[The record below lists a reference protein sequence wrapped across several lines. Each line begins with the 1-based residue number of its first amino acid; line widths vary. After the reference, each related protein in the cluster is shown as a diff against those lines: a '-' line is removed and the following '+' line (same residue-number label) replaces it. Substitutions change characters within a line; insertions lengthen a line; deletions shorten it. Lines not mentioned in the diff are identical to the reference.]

1 MRVVITAGGT
11 GGHIFPA
18 LALISKLKEKDKN
31 VEILYIGT
39 TDRME
44 KDIIPKEGI
53 PYVGIEMRG
62 LNRKNIFKNIDVMK
76 TYFKAVK
83 KAKSELIKFKP
94 DVVIGFGGYISAP
107 VIYASSKLK
116 IKTIIHEQNSIP
128 GVSNK
133 FLSRYVDKILV
144 SFKESINDFPK
155 EKTVYTGNPRSE
167 QIKDIEKISKTTLG
181 FKKDKPLVIIVMGS
195 LGSLTMTEKLK
206 EVLPLFKNKNYQVLL
221 ITGKNYYDYYKD
233 LKLSSNVKLIPFYN
247 NLIGLMKDTDLIV
260 TRSGAS
266 TIAEI
271 TSIGLPAIMV
281 PSPYVTNNHQYVN
294 AKSLEDDGA
303 CIILEE
309 KDFDKETL
317 INAED
322 KTINDK
328 EKLNSMKKAMLKRG
342 VLDSAT
348 KIYNE
353 IIKLVRD
360 EEDE

>member
-1 MRVVITAGGT
+1 MKVVITAGGT

-18 LALISKLKEKDKN
+18 LALISKLKEKEKD

-39 TDRME
+39 TNRME

-53 PYVGIEMRG
+53 PYIGIEMKG

-76 TYFKAVK
+76 TYLKAVS
-83 KAKSELIKFKP
+83 KAKAELTKFKP
-94 DVVIGFGGYISAP
+94 DIVIGFGGYISAP
-107 VIYASSKLK
+107 VIYAAHKLK

-133 FLSRYVDKILV
+133 FLSRYVDKVLV
-144 SFKESINDFPK
+144 SFKESIKDFPND
-155 EKTVYTGNPRSE
+155 KTIYTGNPRSE
-167 QIKDIEKISKTTLG
+167 QIKDIEKIDKTTLG
-181 FKKDKPLVIIVMGS
+181 FKKDKALIIIVMGS
-195 LGSLTMTEKLK
+195 LGSLTMTKKLK
-206 EVLPLFKNKNYQVLL
+206 ETLPLFKNKDYQVLL
-221 ITGKNYYDYYKD
+221 ITGKDYYDKYKD
-233 LKLSSNVKLIPFYN
+233 IKLSSNVKLVPFVD
-247 NLIGLMKDTDLIV
+247 NLLGLMKDADLIV

-303 CIILEE
+303 CIILKEE
-309 KDFDKETL
+309 DFDKNSL
-317 INAED
+317 VDLLD

-328 EKLNSMKKAMLKRG
+328 KKLNSMRSALLKRG
-342 VLDSAT
+342 VTDSAT
-348 KIYNE
+348 RIYEE

-360 EEDE
+360 E

>member
-1 MRVVITAGGT
+1 MKVVITAGGT

-39 TDRME
+39 TNRME

-53 PYVGIEMRG
+53 PYIGIEMKG

-76 TYFKAVK
+76 TYLKAVS
-83 KAKSELIKFKP
+83 KAKAELTKFKP
-94 DVVIGFGGYISAP
+94 DIVIGFGGYISAP
-107 VIYASSKLK
+107 VIYAAHKLK

-133 FLSRYVDKILV
+133 FLSRYVDKVLV
-144 SFKESINDFPK
+144 SFKESIKDFPND
-155 EKTVYTGNPRSE
+155 KTIYTGNPRSE
-167 QIKDIEKISKTTLG
+167 QIKDIEKIDKTTLG
-181 FKKDKPLVIIVMGS
+181 FKKDKALIIIVMGS
-195 LGSLTMTEKLK
+195 LGYLTMTKKLK
-206 EVLPLFKNKNYQVLL
+206 ETLPLFKNKDYQVLL
-221 ITGKNYYDYYKD
+221 ITGKDYYDEYKD
-233 LKLSSNVKLIPFYN
+233 IKLSSNVKIVPFYN

-303 CIILEE
+303 CIILKEE
-309 KDFDKETL
+309 DFDKNSL
-317 INAED
+317 VDLLD

-328 EKLNSMKKAMLKRG
+328 KKLNSMRSALLKRG
-342 VLDSAT
+342 VTDSAT
-348 KIYNE
+348 RIYEE

-360 EEDE
+360 E

>member
-1 MRVVITAGGT
+1 MKVVITAGGT

-39 TDRME
+39 TNRME

-53 PYVGIEMRG
+53 PYIGIEMKG

-76 TYFKAVK
+76 TYLKAVS
-83 KAKSELIKFKP
+83 KAKAELTKFKP
-94 DVVIGFGGYISAP
+94 DIVIGFGGYISAP
-107 VIYASSKLK
+107 VIYAAHKLK

-133 FLSRYVDKILV
+133 FLSRYVDKVLV
-144 SFKESINDFPK
+144 SFKESIKDFPND
-155 EKTVYTGNPRSE
+155 KTIYTGNPRSE
-167 QIKDIEKISKTTLG
+167 QIKDIEKIDKTTLG
-181 FKKDKPLVIIVMGS
+181 FKKDKALIIIVMGS
-195 LGSLTMTEKLK
+195 LGSLTMTKKLK
-206 EVLPLFKNKNYQVLL
+206 ETLPLFKNKDYQVLL
-221 ITGKNYYDYYKD
+221 ITGKDYYDEYKD
-233 LKLSSNVKLIPFYN
+233 IKLSSNVKIVPFYN
-247 NLIGLMKDTDLIV
+247 NLIGLMKDADLIV

-303 CIILEE
+303 CIILKEE
-309 KDFDKETL
+309 DFDKNSL
-317 INAED
+317 VDLLD

-328 EKLNSMKKAMLKRG
+328 KKLNSMRSALLKRG
-342 VLDSAT
+342 VTDSAT
-348 KIYNE
+348 RIYEE

-360 EEDE
+360 E

>member
-1 MRVVITAGGT
+1 MKVVITAGGT

-39 TDRME
+39 TNRME

-53 PYVGIEMRG
+53 PYIGIEMKG

-76 TYFKAVK
+76 TYLKAVS
-83 KAKSELIKFKP
+83 KAKAELTKFKP
-94 DVVIGFGGYISAP
+94 DIVIGFGGYISAP
-107 VIYASSKLK
+107 VIYAAHKLK

-133 FLSRYVDKILV
+133 FLSRYVDKVLV
-144 SFKESINDFPK
+144 SFKESIKDFPND
-155 EKTVYTGNPRSE
+155 KTIYTGNPRSE
-167 QIKDIEKISKTTLG
+167 QIKDIEKIDKTTLG
-181 FKKDKPLVIIVMGS
+181 FKKDKALIIIVMGS
-195 LGSLTMTEKLK
+195 LGSLTMTKKLK
-206 EVLPLFKNKNYQVLL
+206 ETLPLFKNKDYQVLL
-221 ITGKNYYDYYKD
+221 ITGKDYYDEYKD
-233 LKLSSNVKLIPFYN
+233 IKLSSNVKIVPFYN
-247 NLIGLMKDTDLIV
+247 NLIGLMKDADLIV

-294 AKSLEDDGA
+294 AKSLEDGGA
-303 CIILEE
+303 CIILKEE
-309 KDFDKETL
+309 DFDKNSL
-317 INAED
+317 VDLLD

-328 EKLNSMKKAMLKRG
+328 KKLNSMRSALLKRG
-342 VLDSAT
+342 VTDSAT
-348 KIYNE
+348 RIYEE

-360 EEDE
+360 E

>member
-1 MRVVITAGGT
+1 MKVVITAGGT

-18 LALISKLKEKDKN
+18 LALISKLKEKEKD
-31 VEILYIGT
+31 VDILYIGT
-39 TDRME
+39 TNRME

-53 PYVGIEMRG
+53 PYIGIEMIG

-76 TYFKAVK
+76 TYLKAVS
-83 KAKSELIKFKP
+83 KAKAELTKFKP
-94 DVVIGFGGYISAP
+94 DIVIGFGGYISAP
-107 VIYASSKLK
+107 VIYAAHKLK

-133 FLSRYVDKILV
+133 FLSRYVDKVLV
-144 SFKESINDFPK
+144 SFKESIKDFPND
-155 EKTVYTGNPRSE
+155 KTIYTGNPRSE
-167 QIKDIEKISKTTLG
+167 QIKDIEKIDKTTLG
-181 FKKDKPLVIIVMGS
+181 FKKDKALIIIVMGS
-195 LGSLTMTEKLK
+195 LGSLTMTKKLK
-206 EVLPLFKNKNYQVLL
+206 ETLPLFKNKDYQVLL
-221 ITGKNYYDYYKD
+221 ITGKDYYDEYKD
-233 LKLSSNVKLIPFYN
+233 IKLSSNVKLVPFYN
-247 NLIGLMKDTDLIV
+247 NLLGLMKDADLIV

-303 CIILEE
+303 CIILKEE
-309 KDFDKETL
+309 DFDKNSL
-317 INAED
+317 VDLLD

-328 EKLNSMKKAMLKRG
+328 KKLNSMRSALLKRG
-342 VLDSAT
+342 VTDSAT
-348 KIYNE
+348 RIYEE

-360 EEDE
+360 E

>member
-1 MRVVITAGGT
+1 MKVVITAGGT

-39 TDRME
+39 TNRME
-44 KDIIPKEGI
+44 KDIIPKEEI
-53 PYVGIEMRG
+53 PYIGIEMKG

-76 TYFKAVK
+76 TYLKAVS
-83 KAKSELIKFKP
+83 KAKAELTKFKP
-94 DVVIGFGGYISAP
+94 DIVIGFGGYISAP
-107 VIYASSKLK
+107 VIYAAHKLK

-133 FLSRYVDKILV
+133 FLSRYVDKVLV
-144 SFKESINDFPK
+144 SFKESIKDFPND
-155 EKTVYTGNPRSE
+155 KTIYTGNPRSE
-167 QIKDIEKISKTTLG
+167 QIKDIEKIDKTTLG
-181 FKKDKPLVIIVMGS
+181 FKKDKALIIIVMGS
-195 LGSLTMTEKLK
+195 LGSLTMTKKLK
-206 EVLPLFKNKNYQVLL
+206 ETLPLFKNKDYQVLL
-221 ITGKNYYDYYKD
+221 ITGKDYYDDYKD
-233 LKLSSNVKLIPFYN
+233 IKLSSNVKLVPFYN
-247 NLIGLMKDTDLIV
+247 NLLGLMKDADLIV

-303 CIILEE
+303 CIILKEE
-309 KDFDKETL
+309 DFDKNSL
-317 INAED
+317 VDLLD

-328 EKLNSMKKAMLKRG
+328 KKLNSMRSALLKRG
-342 VLDSAT
+342 VTDSAT
-348 KIYNE
+348 RIYEE

-360 EEDE
+360 E

>member
-1 MRVVITAGGT
+1 MKVVITAGGT

-39 TDRME
+39 TNRME

-53 PYVGIEMRG
+53 PYIGIEMKG

-76 TYFKAVK
+76 TYLKAVS
-83 KAKSELIKFKP
+83 KAKAELTKFKP
-94 DVVIGFGGYISAP
+94 DIVIGFGGYISAP
-107 VIYASSKLK
+107 VIYSASKLK
-116 IKTIIHEQNSIP
+116 LKTIIHEQNSIP

-133 FLSRYVDKILV
+133 FLSRYVDKVLV
-144 SFKESINDFPK
+144 SFKESIKDFPSS
-155 EKTVYTGNPRSE
+155 KTIYTGNPRSE
-167 QIKDIEKISKTTLG
+167 QIKDIEKIDKTTLG
-181 FKKDKPLVIIVMGS
+181 FKKDKALIIIVMGS
-195 LGSLTMTEKLK
+195 LGSLTMTKKLK
-206 EVLPLFKNKNYQVLL
+206 ETLPLFKNKDYQVLL
-221 ITGKNYYDYYKD
+221 ITGKDYYDDYKD
-233 LKLSSNVKLIPFYN
+233 IKLSSNVKIVPFYN
-247 NLIGLMKDTDLIV
+247 NLIGLMKDADLIV

-266 TIAEI
+266 TIAEL

-303 CIILEE
+303 CIILKEE
-309 KDFDKETL
+309 DFDKNSL
-317 INAED
+317 VDLLD

-328 EKLNSMKKAMLKRG
+328 KKLNSMRSALLKRG
-342 VLDSAT
+342 VTDSAT
-348 KIYNE
+348 RIYEE

-360 EEDE
+360 E

>member
-1 MRVVITAGGT
+1 MKVVITAGGT

-18 LALISKLKEKDKN
+18 LALISKLKEKDKD

-53 PYVGIEMRG
+53 PYIGIEMKG

-76 TYFKAVK
+76 TYFRAVK
-83 KAKSELIKFKP
+83 KAKNELVKFKP

-107 VIYASSKLK
+107 VIYSASKLN

-133 FLSRYVDKILV
+133 FLSRYVDKVLV
-144 SFKESINDFPK
+144 SFKESIKDFPK
-155 EKTVYTGNPRSE
+155 DKTVYTGNPRSE

-181 FKKDKPLVIIVMGS
+181 FKKDKALVIIVMGS
-195 LGSLTMTEKLK
+195 LGSLTMTKKLK
-206 EVLPLFKNKNYQVLL
+206 ETLPLFKNKDYQVLL
-221 ITGKNYYDYYKD
+221 ITGKNYYDDYKD
-233 LKLSSNVKLIPFYN
+233 IKLSNNVKLVPFVD
-247 NLIGLMKDTDLIV
+247 NLLGLMKDTDLIV

-309 KDFDKETL
+309 QYFNKDSL
-317 INAED
+317 VNLLD
-322 KTINDK
+322 KTLNDK
-328 EKLNSMKKAMLKRG
+328 EKLKSMKESLLKRG
-342 VLDSAT
+342 VKNSSSR
-348 KIYNE
+348 IYEE
-353 IIKLVRD
+353 ILKLVRD
-360 EEDE
+360 E

>member
-1 MRVVITAGGT
+1 MKVVITAGGT

-18 LALISKLKEKDKN
+18 LALISKLKEKDKD

-53 PYVGIEMRG
+53 PYIGIEMKG
-62 LNRKNIFKNIDVMK
+62 LNRKNVFKNIDVMK
-76 TYFKAVK
+76 TYFRAVK
-83 KAKSELIKFKP
+83 KAKNELVKFKP

-107 VIYASSKLK
+107 VIYSASKLN

-133 FLSRYVDKILV
+133 FLSRYVDKVLV
-144 SFKESINDFPK
+144 SFKESIKDFPK
-155 EKTVYTGNPRSE
+155 DKTIYTGNPRSE
-167 QIKDIEKISKTTLG
+167 QIKDIEKISKTTLD
-181 FKKDKPLVIIVMGS
+181 FKKDKALVIIVMGS
-195 LGSLTMTEKLK
+195 LGSLTMTKKLK
-206 EVLPLFKNKNYQVLL
+206 ETLPLFKNKDYQVLL
-221 ITGKNYYDYYKD
+221 ITGKNYYDDYKD
-233 LKLSSNVKLIPFYN
+233 IKLSSNVKLVPFIN

-303 CIILEE
+303 CIILKEE
-309 KDFDKETL
+309 DFNKDSL
-317 INAED
+317 VNLLD
-322 KTINDK
+322 KTLNDK
-328 EKLNSMKKAMLKRG
+328 EKLKSMKNALLKRG
-342 VLDSAT
+342 ITDSAT
-348 KIYNE
+348 RIYEE
-353 IIKLVRD
+353 ILKLVRD
-360 EEDE
+360 E

>member
-1 MRVVITAGGT
+1 MKVVITAGGT

-18 LALISKLKEKDKN
+18 LALISKLKEKEKD

-39 TDRME
+39 TNRME

-53 PYVGIEMRG
+53 PYIGIEMKG

-76 TYFKAVK
+76 TYLKAVS
-83 KAKSELIKFKP
+83 KAKAELTKFKP
-94 DVVIGFGGYISAP
+94 DIVIGFGGYISAP
-107 VIYASSKLK
+107 VIYAAHKLK

-133 FLSRYVDKILV
+133 FLSRYVDKVLV
-144 SFKESINDFPK
+144 SFKESIKGFPND
-155 EKTVYTGNPRSE
+155 KTIYTGNPRSE
-167 QIKDIEKISKTTLG
+167 QIKDIEKIDKTTLG
-181 FKKDKPLVIIVMGS
+181 FKKDKALIIIVMRS
-195 LGSLTMTEKLK
+195 LGSLTMTKKLK
-206 EVLPLFKNKNYQVLL
+206 ETLPLFKNKDYQVLL
-221 ITGKNYYDYYKD
+221 ITGKDYYDEYKD
-233 LKLSSNVKLIPFYN
+233 IKLSSNVKLVPFYN
-247 NLIGLMKDTDLIV
+247 NLLGLMKDADLIV

-303 CIILEE
+303 CIILKEE
-309 KDFDKETL
+309 DFDKNSL
-317 INAED
+317 VDLLD

-328 EKLNSMKKAMLKRG
+328 KKLNSMRSALLKRG
-342 VLDSAT
+342 VKSDRSHVVL
-348 KIYNE
+348 
-353 IIKLVRD
+353 
-360 EEDE
+360 

>member
-1 MRVVITAGGT
+1 MKVVITAGGT

-39 TDRME
+39 TNRME

-53 PYVGIEMRG
+53 PYIGIEMKG

-76 TYFKAVK
+76 TYLKAVS
-83 KAKSELIKFKP
+83 KAKAELTKFKP
-94 DVVIGFGGYISAP
+94 DIVIGFGGYISAP
-107 VIYASSKLK
+107 VIYAAHKLK

-133 FLSRYVDKILV
+133 FLSRYVDKVLV
-144 SFKESINDFPK
+144 SFKESIKDFPND
-155 EKTVYTGNPRSE
+155 KTIYTGNPRSE
-167 QIKDIEKISKTTLG
+167 QIKDIEKIDKTTLG
-181 FKKDKPLVIIVMGS
+181 FKKDKALIIIVMGS
-195 LGSLTMTEKLK
+195 LGSLTMTKKLK
-206 EVLPLFKNKNYQVLL
+206 ETLPLFKNKDYQVLL
-221 ITGKNYYDYYKD
+221 ITGKDYYDEYKD
-233 LKLSSNVKLIPFYN
+233 IKLSSNVKIVPFYN
-247 NLIGLMKDTDLIV
+247 NLIGLMKDADLIV

-303 CIILEE
+303 CIILKEE
-309 KDFDKETL
+309 DFDKNSL
-317 INAED
+317 VDLLD

-328 EKLNSMKKAMLKRG
+328 KKINSMRSALLKRG
-342 VLDSAT
+342 VTDSAT
-348 KIYNE
+348 RIYEE

-360 EEDE
+360 E

>member
-1 MRVVITAGGT
+1 MKVVITAGGT

-18 LALISKLKEKDKN
+18 LALISKLKEKEKD
-31 VEILYIGT
+31 VDILYIGT
-39 TDRME
+39 TNRME

-53 PYVGIEMRG
+53 PYIGIEMKG

-76 TYFKAVK
+76 TYLKAVS
-83 KAKSELIKFKP
+83 KAKAELTKFKP
-94 DVVIGFGGYISAP
+94 DIVIGFGGYISAP
-107 VIYASSKLK
+107 VIYAAHKLK

-133 FLSRYVDKILV
+133 FLSRYVDKVLV
-144 SFKESINDFPK
+144 SFKESIKDFPSS
-155 EKTVYTGNPRSE
+155 KTIYTGNPRSE

-181 FKKDKPLVIIVMGS
+181 FKKDKALVIIVMGS
-195 LGSLTMTEKLK
+195 LGSLTMTKKLK
-206 EVLPLFKNKNYQVLL
+206 ETLPLFKNKDYQVLL
-221 ITGKNYYDYYKD
+221 ITGKDYYDEYKD
-233 LKLSSNVKLIPFYN
+233 IKLSSNVKLVPFVD
-247 NLIGLMKDTDLIV
+247 NLLGLMKDADLIV

-303 CIILEE
+303 CIILKEE
-309 KDFDKETL
+309 DFDKNSL
-317 INAED
+317 VDLLD

-328 EKLNSMKKAMLKRG
+328 KKLNSMRNALLKRG
-342 VLDSAT
+342 VTDSAT
-348 KIYNE
+348 RIYEE

-360 EEDE
+360 E

>member
-1 MRVVITAGGT
+1 MKVVITAGGT

-39 TDRME
+39 TNRME
-44 KDIIPKEGI
+44 KDIIPKEEI
-53 PYVGIEMRG
+53 PYIGIEMKG

-76 TYFKAVK
+76 TYLKAVS
-83 KAKSELIKFKP
+83 KAKAELTKFKP
-94 DVVIGFGGYISAP
+94 DIVIGFGGYISAP
-107 VIYASSKLK
+107 VIYAAHKLK

-133 FLSRYVDKILV
+133 FLSRYVDKVLV
-144 SFKESINDFPK
+144 SFKESIKDFPND
-155 EKTVYTGNPRSE
+155 KTIYTGNPRSE
-167 QIKDIEKISKTTLG
+167 QIKDIEKINKTTLG
-181 FKKDKPLVIIVMGS
+181 FKKDKALIIIVMGS
-195 LGSLTMTEKLK
+195 LGSLTMTKKLK
-206 EVLPLFKNKNYQVLL
+206 ETLPLFKNKDYQVLL
-221 ITGKNYYDYYKD
+221 ITGKDYYDDYKD
-233 LKLSSNVKLIPFYN
+233 IKLSSNVKLVPFYN
-247 NLIGLMKDTDLIV
+247 NLLGLMKDADLIV

-303 CIILEE
+303 CIILKEE
-309 KDFDKETL
+309 DFDKNSL
-317 INAED
+317 VDLLD

-328 EKLNSMKKAMLKRG
+328 KKLNSMRSALLKRG
-342 VLDSAT
+342 VTDSAT
-348 KIYNE
+348 RIYEE

-360 EEDE
+360 E

>member
-1 MRVVITAGGT
+1 MKVVITAGGT

-39 TDRME
+39 TNRME
-44 KDIIPKEGI
+44 KDIIPKEEI
-53 PYVGIEMRG
+53 PYIGIEMKG

-76 TYFKAVK
+76 TYLKAVS
-83 KAKSELIKFKP
+83 KAKEELTKFKP
-94 DVVIGFGGYISAP
+94 DIVIGFGGYISAP
-107 VIYASSKLK
+107 VIYAAHKLK

-133 FLSRYVDKILV
+133 FLSRYVDKVLV
-144 SFKESINDFPK
+144 SFKESIKDFPND
-155 EKTVYTGNPRSE
+155 KTIYTGNPRSE

-181 FKKDKPLVIIVMGS
+181 FKKDKALVIIVMGS
-195 LGSLTMTEKLK
+195 LGSLTMTKKLK
-206 EVLPLFKNKNYQVLL
+206 ETLPLFKNKDYQVLL
-221 ITGKNYYDYYKD
+221 ITGKDYYDEYKD
-233 LKLSSNVKLIPFYN
+233 IKLSSNVKIVPFYN
-247 NLIGLMKDTDLIV
+247 NLIGLMKDADLIV

-303 CIILEE
+303 CIILKEE
-309 KDFDKETL
+309 DFDKNSL
-317 INAED
+317 VDLLD

-328 EKLNSMKKAMLKRG
+328 KKLNSMRSALLKRG
-342 VLDSAT
+342 VTDSAT
-348 KIYNE
+348 RIYEE

-360 EEDE
+360 E

>member
-1 MRVVITAGGT
+1 MKVVITAGGT

-39 TDRME
+39 TNRME

-53 PYVGIEMRG
+53 PYIGIEMKG

-76 TYFKAVK
+76 TYLKAVS
-83 KAKSELIKFKP
+83 KAKAELTKFKP
-94 DVVIGFGGYISAP
+94 DIVIGFGGYISAP
-107 VIYASSKLK
+107 VIYAAHKLK

-133 FLSRYVDKILV
+133 FLSRYVDKVLV
-144 SFKESINDFPK
+144 SFKESIKDFPND
-155 EKTVYTGNPRSE
+155 KTIYTGNPRSE
-167 QIKDIEKISKTTLG
+167 QIKDIEKIDKTTLG
-181 FKKDKPLVIIVMGS
+181 FKKDKALIIIVMGS
-195 LGSLTMTEKLK
+195 LGSLTMTKKLK
-206 EVLPLFKNKNYQVLL
+206 EIIPLFKNKDYQVLL
-221 ITGKNYYDYYKD
+221 ITGKDYYDDYKNI
-233 LKLSSNVKLIPFYN
+233 KLSSNVKLVPFVD
-247 NLIGLMKDTDLIV
+247 NLLGLMKDADLIV

-303 CIILEE
+303 CIILKEE
-309 KDFDKETL
+309 DFNKDSL
-317 INAED
+317 VSLLD

-328 EKLNSMKKAMLKRG
+328 NKLNSMRSALLKRG
-342 VLDSAT
+342 VTDSAT
-348 KIYNE
+348 RIYEE

-360 EEDE
+360 E

>member
-1 MRVVITAGGT
+1 MKVVITAGGT

-39 TDRME
+39 TNRME

-53 PYVGIEMRG
+53 PYIGIEMKG

-76 TYFKAVK
+76 TYLKAVS
-83 KAKSELIKFKP
+83 KAKAELTKFKP
-94 DVVIGFGGYISAP
+94 DIVIGFGGYISAP
-107 VIYASSKLK
+107 VIYAAHKLK

-133 FLSRYVDKILV
+133 FLSRYVDKVLV
-144 SFKESINDFPK
+144 SFKESIKDFPND
-155 EKTVYTGNPRSE
+155 KTIYTGNPRSE
-167 QIKDIEKISKTTLG
+167 QIKDIEKIDKTTLG
-181 FKKDKPLVIIVMGS
+181 FKKDKALIIIVMGS
-195 LGSLTMTEKLK
+195 LGSLTMTKKLK
-206 EVLPLFKNKNYQVLL
+206 ETLPLFKNKDYQVLL
-221 ITGKNYYDYYKD
+221 ITGKDYYDEYKD
-233 LKLSSNVKLIPFYN
+233 IKLSSNVKLVPFVD
-247 NLIGLMKDTDLIV
+247 NLLGLMKDADLIV

-266 TIAEI
+266 TIAEL

-303 CIILEE
+303 CIILKEE
-309 KDFDKETL
+309 DFDKNSL
-317 INAED
+317 VDLLD

-328 EKLNSMKKAMLKRG
+328 KKLNSMRSALLKRG
-342 VLDSAT
+342 VTDSAT
-348 KIYNE
+348 RIYEE

-360 EEDE
+360 E

>member
-1 MRVVITAGGT
+1 MKVVITAGGT

-39 TDRME
+39 TNRME

-53 PYVGIEMRG
+53 PYIGIEMKG

-76 TYFKAVK
+76 TYLKAVT
-83 KAKSELIKFKP
+83 KAKAELTKFKP
-94 DVVIGFGGYISAP
+94 DIVIGFGGYISAP
-107 VIYASSKLK
+107 VIYAAHKLK

-133 FLSRYVDKILV
+133 FLSRYVDKVLV
-144 SFKESINDFPK
+144 SFKESIKDFPND
-155 EKTVYTGNPRSE
+155 KTIYTGNPRSE
-167 QIKDIEKISKTTLG
+167 QIKDIEKIDKTTLG
-181 FKKDKPLVIIVMGS
+181 FKKDKALIIIVMGS
-195 LGSLTMTEKLK
+195 LGSLTMTKKLK
-206 EVLPLFKNKNYQVLL
+206 EIIPLFKNKDYQVLL
-221 ITGKNYYDYYKD
+221 ITGKDYYDEYKD
-233 LKLSSNVKLIPFYN
+233 IKLSSNVKIVPFYN

-303 CIILEE
+303 CIILKEE
-309 KDFDKETL
+309 DFDKNSL
-317 INAED
+317 VDLLD

-328 EKLNSMKKAMLKRG
+328 KKINSMRNALLKRG
-342 VLDSAT
+342 VTDSAT
-348 KIYNE
+348 RIYEE

-360 EEDE
+360 E

>member
-1 MRVVITAGGT
+1 MKVVITAGGT

-39 TDRME
+39 TNRME

-53 PYVGIEMRG
+53 PYIGIEMKG

-76 TYFKAVK
+76 TYLKAVS
-83 KAKSELIKFKP
+83 KAKAELTKFKP
-94 DVVIGFGGYISAP
+94 DIVIGFGGYISAP
-107 VIYASSKLK
+107 VIYAAHKLK

-133 FLSRYVDKILV
+133 FLSRYVDKVLV
-144 SFKESINDFPK
+144 SFKESIKDFPND
-155 EKTVYTGNPRSE
+155 KTIYTGNPRSE
-167 QIKDIEKISKTTLG
+167 QIKDIEKIDKTTLG
-181 FKKDKPLVIIVMGS
+181 FKKDKALIIIVMGS
-195 LGSLTMTEKLK
+195 LGSLTMTKKLK
-206 EVLPLFKNKNYQVLL
+206 ETLPLFKNKDYQVLL
-221 ITGKNYYDYYKD
+221 ITGKDYYDEYKD
-233 LKLSSNVKLIPFYN
+233 IKLSSNVKLVPFVD
-247 NLIGLMKDTDLIV
+247 NLLGLMKDADLIV

-303 CIILEE
+303 CIILKEE
-309 KDFDKETL
+309 DFNKDSLVDL
-317 INAED
+317 LD

-328 EKLNSMKKAMLKRG
+328 KKLNSMRSALLKRG
-342 VLDSAT
+342 VTDSAT
-348 KIYNE
+348 RIYEE

-360 EEDE
+360 E

>member
-1 MRVVITAGGT
+1 MKVVITAGGT

-39 TDRME
+39 TNRME

-53 PYVGIEMRG
+53 PYIGIEMKG

-76 TYFKAVK
+76 TYLKAVS
-83 KAKSELIKFKP
+83 KAKAELTKFKP
-94 DVVIGFGGYISAP
+94 DIVIGFGGYISAP
-107 VIYASSKLK
+107 VIYAAHKLK

-133 FLSRYVDKILV
+133 FLSRYVDKVLL
-144 SFKESINDFPK
+144 SFKESIKDFPND
-155 EKTVYTGNPRSE
+155 KTIYTGNPRSE
-167 QIKDIEKISKTTLG
+167 QIKDIEKINKTTLG
-181 FKKDKPLVIIVMGS
+181 FKKDKALIIIVMGS
-195 LGSLTMTEKLK
+195 LGSLTMTKKLK
-206 EVLPLFKNKNYQVLL
+206 ETLPLFKNKDYQVLL
-221 ITGKNYYDYYKD
+221 ITGKDYYDDYKD
-233 LKLSSNVKLIPFYN
+233 IKLSSNVKIVPFYN

-266 TIAEI
+266 TIAEL

-303 CIILEE
+303 CIILKEE
-309 KDFDKETL
+309 DFDKNSL
-317 INAED
+317 VDLLD

-328 EKLNSMKKAMLKRG
+328 KKLNSMRSTLLKRG
-342 VLDSAT
+342 VTDSAT
-348 KIYNE
+348 RIYEE

-360 EEDE
+360 E

>member
-1 MRVVITAGGT
+1 MKVVITAGGT

-39 TDRME
+39 TNRME

-53 PYVGIEMRG
+53 PYIGIEMKG

-76 TYFKAVK
+76 TYLKAVS
-83 KAKSELIKFKP
+83 KAKAELTKFKP
-94 DVVIGFGGYISAP
+94 DIVIGFGGYISAP
-107 VIYASSKLK
+107 VIYAAHKLK

-133 FLSRYVDKILV
+133 FLSRYVDKVLV
-144 SFKESINDFPK
+144 SFKESIKDFPND
-155 EKTVYTGNPRSE
+155 KTIYTGNPRSE
-167 QIKDIEKISKTTLG
+167 QIKDIEKINKTTLG
-181 FKKDKPLVIIVMGS
+181 LKKDKALIIIVMGS
-195 LGSLTMTEKLK
+195 LGSLTMTKKLK
-206 EVLPLFKNKNYQVLL
+206 ETLPLFKNKDYQVLL
-221 ITGKNYYDYYKD
+221 ITGKDYYDEYKD
-233 LKLSSNVKLIPFYN
+233 IKLSSNVKLVPFYN
-247 NLIGLMKDTDLIV
+247 NLLGLMKDADLIV

-303 CIILEE
+303 CIILKEE
-309 KDFDKETL
+309 DFDKNSL
-317 INAED
+317 VDLLD

-328 EKLNSMKKAMLKRG
+328 KKLNSMRNALLKRG
-342 VLDSAT
+342 VTDSAT
-348 KIYNE
+348 RIYEE

-360 EEDE
+360 E

>member
-1 MRVVITAGGT
+1 MKVVITAGGT

-39 TDRME
+39 TNRME
-44 KDIIPKEGI
+44 KDIIPKEEI
-53 PYVGIEMRG
+53 PYIGIEMKG
-62 LNRKNIFKNIDVMK
+62 LNRKNIFKNIDVMR
-76 TYFKAVK
+76 TYLKAVS
-83 KAKSELIKFKP
+83 KAKEELTKFKP
-94 DVVIGFGGYISAP
+94 DIVIGFGGYISAP
-107 VIYASSKLK
+107 VIYAAHKLK

-133 FLSRYVDKILV
+133 FLSRYVDKVLV
-144 SFKESINDFPK
+144 SFKESIKDFPND
-155 EKTVYTGNPRSE
+155 KTIYTGNPRSE

-181 FKKDKPLVIIVMGS
+181 FKKDKALVIIVMGS
-195 LGSLTMTEKLK
+195 LGSLTMTKKLK
-206 EVLPLFKNKNYQVLL
+206 ETLPLFKNKDYQVLL
-221 ITGKNYYDYYKD
+221 ITGKDYYDDYKD
-233 LKLSSNVKLIPFYN
+233 IKLSSNVKIVPFYN
-247 NLIGLMKDTDLIV
+247 NLIGLMKDADLIV

-303 CIILEE
+303 CIILKEE
-309 KDFDKETL
+309 DFDKNSL
-317 INAED
+317 VDLLD

-328 EKLNSMKKAMLKRG
+328 KKLNSMRSALLKRG
-342 VLDSAT
+342 VTDSAT
-348 KIYNE
+348 RIYEE

-360 EEDE
+360 E

>member
-1 MRVVITAGGT
+1 MKVVITAGGT

-39 TDRME
+39 TNRME
-44 KDIIPKEGI
+44 KDIIPKEEI
-53 PYVGIEMRG
+53 PYIGIEMKG
-62 LNRKNIFKNIDVMK
+62 LNRKNIFKNIDVMR
-76 TYFKAVK
+76 TYLKAVS
-83 KAKSELIKFKP
+83 KAKEELTKFKP
-94 DVVIGFGGYISAP
+94 DIVIGFGGYISAP
-107 VIYASSKLK
+107 VIYAAHKLK

-133 FLSRYVDKILV
+133 FLSRYVDKVLV
-144 SFKESINDFPK
+144 SFKESIKDFPND
-155 EKTVYTGNPRSE
+155 KTIYTGNPRSE
-167 QIKDIEKISKTTLG
+167 QIKDIEKIDKTTLG
-181 FKKDKPLVIIVMGS
+181 FKKDKALIIIVMGS
-195 LGSLTMTEKLK
+195 LGSLTMTKKLK
-206 EVLPLFKNKNYQVLL
+206 ETLPLFKNKDYQVLL
-221 ITGKNYYDYYKD
+221 ITGKDYYDEYKD
-233 LKLSSNVKLIPFYN
+233 IKLSSNVKIVPFYN
-247 NLIGLMKDTDLIV
+247 NLIGLMKDADLIV

-303 CIILEE
+303 CIILKEE
-309 KDFDKETL
+309 DFNKDSL
-317 INAED
+317 VNLLD

-328 EKLNSMKKAMLKRG
+328 KKLNSMRSALLKRG
-342 VLDSAT
+342 VTDSAT
-348 KIYNE
+348 RIYEE

-360 EEDE
+360 E